1 MGCTQGLNVQ
11 VSSAR
16 QNDDEEK
23 IIADYF
29 KKNNYF
35 NASSVSGDRPN
46 IVRKDWSQVKQNIA
60 INNKIKI
67 FKFTPKLLILFQKA
81 SLDQKSIDQ
90 AKTQLL
96 GKLPNTTDETT
107 YSILIAA

>member
-16 QNDDEEK
+16 KNDNEEK
-23 IIADYF
+23 LIADYF

-35 NASSVSGDRPN
+35 TSSNVSGDRPN
-46 IVRKDWSQVKQNIA
+46 IVRKDWSQVKQNIEP
-60 INNKIKI
+60 NNKIKI

-81 SLDQKSIDQ
+81 FLDQKSID
-90 AKTQLL
+90 
-96 GKLPNTTDETT
+96 
-107 YSILIAA
+107 